1 VALFREARCEKT
13 AMPSSSYLADKF
25 PRCFFQAP
33 QEALDWIPAR
43 KRELREK
50 QATVI
55 GTALRGVTGVCGR
68 LRPSDAHDQFSLWQ
82 RSDALAVFLE
92 PRLQINISKIVFEV
106 RTSGCF
112 NSRRPYSCLP
122 SSGTKPLPSLP
133 ADGRAAGTAMDLS
146 AGRASLKAR
155 GRLGR

>member
-25 PRCFFQAP
+25 PGCFFQAP

-55 GTALRGVTGVCGR
+55 GTR
-68 LRPSDAHDQFSLWQ
+68 
-82 RSDALAVFLE
+82 
-92 PRLQINISKIVFEV
+92 
-106 RTSGCF
+106 
-112 NSRRPYSCLP
+112 
-122 SSGTKPLPSLP
+122 SSGRNWCMRPLTPL
-133 ADGRAAGTAMDLS
+133 GRARSVQFVTEERCSCGFFGAAI
-146 AGRASLKAR
+146 ANKHFKNCI
-155 GRLGR
+155 